1 MGKPAARMG
10 DPTAHGGVIMTGF
23 PTVLIG
29 GMPAARL
36 TDMHTCPFVTPAVPP
51 IPHVG
56 GPISGPGVPTVL
68 IGGMP
73 AACLGDMAV
82 CVGPPSTIIMGCPTV
97 MIGPGGGGGGGG
109 GAGSTGAGSATT
121 SAKQALTDNV
131 ESETK
136 EEHWI
141 EFEFVDKAG
150 KLISG
155 LPYKLKDPDSKE
167 SKSMLKSHGK
177 ILRDAVSKGKGEVQL
192 FHLSNAKWSKQKA
205 DVGEKVKLSAETEGF
220 EDGTPA
226 TIEIY
231 KRDLNGPDVVI
242 VTVESK
248 VKSNKVKAEWEY
260 DYPEDVEEISGE
272 ESNAYSAPQ
281 FYFKVIVDQIKTVSD
296 ILEIIDYVEIILHD
310 NDGNP
315 VKNEEYILTF
325 SNGEIRRGKLD
336 ASGYKKEERI
346 TSAHWSVVF
355 PNLTDYIPD

>member
-36 TDMHTCPFVTPAVPP
+36 TDMHTCPFVTPGVPP

-97 MIGPGGGGGGGG
+97 LIGPGGGGGGGG
-109 GAGSTGAGSATT
+109 GAGSSGAGSAQT

-131 ESETK
+131 ESKTK

-141 EFEFVDKAG
+141 EFEFKDKAG
-150 KLISG
+150 NLISG

-167 SKSMLKSHGK
+167 SKSILKTQGK
-177 ILRDAVSKGKGEVQL
+177 ILRDAVGKGKGEVTL
-192 FHLSNAKWSKQKA
+192 YEVHKAKWSKEIAK
-205 DVGEKVKLSAETEGF
+205 VGDKVKLSAETMGYENGKK
-220 EDGTPA
+220 A
-226 TIEIY
+226 IVQIY
-231 KRDLNGPDVVI
+231 KRDLTGPDTVVK
-242 VTVESK
+242 TFEK
-248 VKSNKVKAEWEY
+248 
-260 DYPEDVEEISGE
+260 EISNNKIEFELENKFE
-272 ESNAYSAPQ
+272 EETGNKNTENNQYSSAGY
-281 FYFKVIVDQIKTVSD
+281 YFEVIVDQSKSRSD
-296 ILEIIDYVEIILHD
+296 LLFNEDFIEIELKDDE
-310 NDGNP
+310 GNP
-315 VKNEEYILTF
+315 IANEEFIVYLPSGKVET
-325 SNGEIRRGKLD
+325 GKLD
-336 ASGYKKEERI
+336 SNGYKKLEKI
-346 TSAHWSVVF
+346 PAGNYSVKF
-355 PNLTDYIPD
+355 PNLEQNED

>member
-36 TDMHTCPFVTPAVPP
+36 TDMHTCPMVTPAVPP
-51 IPHVG
+51 VPHVG
-56 GPISGPGVPTVL
+56 GPISGPGIPTVL

-109 GAGSTGAGSATT
+109 GAGSSGAGSAQI

-131 ESETK
+131 EAETK

-141 EFEFVDKAG
+141 EFEFKDKAG

-167 SKSMLKSHGK
+167 SKGILKTHGK
-177 ILRDAVSKGKGEVQL
+177 ILRDVVGKGKGEVTL
-192 FHLSNAKWSKQKA
+192 YEVHKAKWSKEIAKIG
-205 DVGEKVKLSAETEGF
+205 DKVKLSAETMGYENGKK
-220 EDGTPA
+220 A
-226 TIEIY
+226 IIQIY
-231 KRDLNGPDVVI
+231 KRDLTGPDTVVQTLEKEI
-242 VTVESK
+242 QNNKIEFELENKFEEANGSQNMS
-248 VKSNKVKAEWEY
+248 SNINY
-260 DYPEDVEEISGE
+260 T
-272 ESNAYSAPQ
+272 SAGY
-281 FYFKVIVDQIKTVSD
+281 YFEVIVDQSKSRSD
-296 ILEIIDYVEIILHD
+296 LLFNEDFIEVELKD
-310 NDGNP
+310 DEGNP
-315 VKNEEYILTF
+315 IANEEFILYLP
-325 SNGEIRRGKLD
+325 NGKIEKGKLD
-336 ASGYKKEERI
+336 TNGYKKVEKI
-346 TSAHWSVVF
+346 PAGNYSVKF
-355 PNLTDYIPD
+355 PNLKKKQS